1 MGNIPFCNY
10 KKYCCNNND
19 NNNNNN
25 YNNNLL
31 KQNSNNNSNNNNNI
45 YFNDENNIIEIRPK
59 KEFIESYNATN
70 NFFFQLN
77 NITKIQ
83 RAYRRYKKKCHNK
96 KFSSDIKDE
105 LTKSS
110 TNNYNN
116 KIKINDEN
124 NIINN
129 EPNLS
134 EKFLKNNH
142 NNINK
147 INIFINNIKSN
158 NIDENSSSS
167 ISNHSYFS
175 HSEKIFSNSNENNN
189 NNISLRTLSNI
200 NNMLFGFFLKKKL
213 NFKYIGPRDTIN
225 KKKNGLGLIKWT
237 DNSYLIGTF
246 KDNKISGYCKFYNN
260 NENDNLNQDDNY
272 FYYGN
277 YINNVP
283 KGYGYCIYNNNN
295 TNNNSNNRFFDFN
308 KNNNND
314 ITIIEGE
321 FKKNFIQGIGIEN
334 NNNKNIY
341 KGSYNKGKYS
351 GIGTYIWEN
360 GSIYQGEWIE
370 NTMSGYGI
378 IKYNNNMINNDNN
391 NNNNNVNNYFYEG
404 EIQNGYMNG
413 LGYFNFNG
421 NKYIGYYNKDL
432 KEGFG
437 IFVWSEI
444 PLKAYIG
451 FWEKGKQN
459 GLGVNINNNIV
470 KYGIWKKG
478 KKEIWLNNEKDI
490 KKYISHNKYEKC
502 FKNPIRYVNKI
513 LKIID
518 DY

>member
-1 MGNIPFCNY
+1 MGNIPLCNY
-10 KKYCCNNND
+10 KEYCCNSND
-19 NNNNNN
+19 NNNKNN
-25 YNNNLL
+25 YNNETI
-31 KQNSNNNSNNNNNI
+31 KQNSSNNSNSNNNI
-45 YFNDENNIIEIRPK
+45 LFQVENNIIEIRPK

-70 NFFFQLN
+70 NFFFHLN

-83 RAYRRYKKKCHNK
+83 RAYRRYKKKCNNK

-116 KIKINDEN
+116 KLKIIEEI

-129 EPNLS
+129 EPILS
-134 EKFLKNNH
+134 ENIVKNNH
-142 NNINK
+142 NFINK
-147 INIFINNIKSN
+147 INNNIINNINQHSC
-158 NIDENSSSS
+158 SS
-167 ISNHSYFS
+167 ISNNSYFS
-175 HSEKIFSNSNENNN
+175 HSEKVISNNNENNS
-189 NNISLRTLSNI
+189 NISLRSLYNF
-200 NNMLFGFFLKKKL
+200 NNMVFGFFLKKKL
-213 NFKYIGPRDTIN
+213 NFKYIGARDSKNN
-225 KKKNGLGLIKWT
+225 KKKGIGLIKWT
-237 DNSYLIGTF
+237 DNSYLIGNF
-246 KDNKISGYCKFYNN
+246 KDNKINGYCKFYNN
-260 NENDNLNQDDNY
+260 NNNENNLMQDDCY

-295 TNNNSNNRFFDFN
+295 NNNNHQNIFNFNNNN
-308 KNNNND
+308 KNNNNN
-314 ITIIEGE
+314 TIIEGE

-334 NNNKNIY
+334 NSNKNIY
-341 KGSYNKGKYS
+341 KGSYNKGKYE

-360 GSIYQGEWIE
+360 GSIYQGEWKE

-378 IKYNNNMINNDNN
+378 IKYNNNNNE
-391 NNNNNVNNYFYEG
+391 NYFYEG
-404 EIQNGYMNG
+404 EIQNGYMDG

-421 NKYIGYYNKDL
+421 NKYVGYYKKDL

-437 IFVWSEI
+437 VFVWSEI

-459 GLGVNINNNIV
+459 GFGVNINGNVI

-478 KKEIWLNNEKDI
+478 KKEIWMNNEKDI
-490 KKYISHNKYEKC
+490 KKFIIKNKYEKC